1 MRQSSIYPQTKGG
14 QMPSKQNGY
23 KMVNNTYLIYIIYM
37 MAKKNTVL
45 RKVSTSKCNQASM
58 DTLWDQCIDEVV
70 IDTQGFGLV
79 EKC

>member
-1 MRQSSIYPQTKGG
+1 
-14 QMPSKQNGY
+14 
-23 KMVNNTYLIYIIYM
+23 

-58 DTLWDQCIDEVV
+58 DTLRDQCIDEVV

-79 EKC
+79 EKCWSKKLL